1 MKSCVI
7 QRKVNSNFLDTYE
20 SVKYSIERNGFLLLP
35 EIDTQKIVSE
45 HGVVIPKLIQL
56 LFFDPKHVSQIMKKD
71 PLAFNDIPLKIVLRD
86 LEDGTTEVSFQNP
99 IGNLID
105 YNVESEML
113 LELELR
119 LDEIFYL

>member
-1 MKSCVI
+1 MKSSVI
-7 QRKVNSNFLDTYE
+7 QRKVNNNFLDTYK
-20 SVKYSIERNGFLLLP
+20 SVKRSIERNGFLLLH

-56 LFFDPKHVSQIMKKD
+56 LFFDPKYVSQIMKKD
-71 PLAFNDIPLKIVLRD
+71 PLAFNDIPLKIVVRD

-105 YNVESEML
+105 YDVESEML
-113 LELELR
+113 IELELR